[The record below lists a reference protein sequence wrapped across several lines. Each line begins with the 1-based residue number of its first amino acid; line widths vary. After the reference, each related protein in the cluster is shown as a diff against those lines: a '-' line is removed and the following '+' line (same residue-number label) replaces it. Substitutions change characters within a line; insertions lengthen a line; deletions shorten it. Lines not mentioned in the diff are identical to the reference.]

1 MKNNSTVIWDAIYT
15 IKDRKRA
22 MLRILTESDSLR
34 SIFTAALSDSIL
46 DYH

>member
-1 MKNNSTVIWDAIYT
+1 MRDFIATYT
-15 IKDRKRA
+15 IKVIKRA

-34 SIFTAALSDSIL
+34 LIFTAALPDSNL

>member
-1 MKNNSTVIWDAIYT
+1 MYLLYTYT

-34 SIFTAALSDSIL
+34 SIFTAALPDSIL